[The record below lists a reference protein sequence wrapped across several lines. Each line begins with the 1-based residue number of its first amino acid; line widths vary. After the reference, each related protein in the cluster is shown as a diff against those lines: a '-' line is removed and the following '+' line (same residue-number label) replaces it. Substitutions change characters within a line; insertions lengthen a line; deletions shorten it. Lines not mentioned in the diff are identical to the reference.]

1 MINVQL
7 MWNSVGIAL
16 TSSRWLLV
24 VIWQGARVSQSI
36 VAQFESPREILLL
49 HGIEETGHVTVEHG
63 IINLLLLLVS
73 LFF

>member
-7 MWNSVGIAL
+7 MCNSVGIAL

-36 VAQFESPREILLL
+36 V
-49 HGIEETGHVTVEHG
+49 V
-63 IINLLLLLVS
+63 
-73 LFF
+73 